1 MEILEVNDSAITLY
15 QGDIT
20 TFSGDAIV
28 NASNQH
34 LAGGGGVDGA
44 IHRAG
49 GSQIG
54 EACRAIGSCPTG
66 SAVAT
71 VAGRLA
77 ARHVIHAVAPRWH
90 GGARGEADL
99 LRSAYQR
106 SLEVADEEG
115 DRTVAFPSLGT
126 GIYSY
131 PTREAAEIALDT
143 IVAYLQGATAI
154 ERVTFYL
161 FSPADLRVYA
171 DVLEQVA
178 SLMQGRL
185 SG

>member
-54 EACRAIGSCPTG
+54 EACRAVGSCPTG

-77 ARHVIHAVAPRWH
+77 ARRVIHAVA
-90 GGARGEADL
+90 ARMARRLSSGQGIA
-99 LRSAYQR
+99 
-106 SLEVADEEG
+106 G
-115 DRTVAFPSLGT
+115 PSKW
-126 GIYSY
+126 
-131 PTREAAEIALDT
+131 PTK
-143 IVAYLQGATAI
+143 GATDQREI
-154 ERVTFYL
+154 YQETDPNR
-161 FSPADLRVYA
+161 
-171 DVLEQVA
+171 QK
-178 SLMQGRL
+178 
-185 SG
+185 